1 MRRRDPNGPALPA
14 LGRAA
19 ALGLTVALALLV
31 AAGCGSS
38 TAAARPAGPVAPETA
53 ATEGATARAATIEA
67 PAPPAPAAAVADPE
81 PDADPARFAGLWD
94 GAIYYQPGSAELEAT
109 LELGVDAGG
118 KLVGTIDMAAFD
130 MLYHPLEDLRV
141 EGSDVYF
148 SYRRD
153 SEVRG
158 PDALFSFEG
167 RLDED
172 GALVGE
178 FLESR
183 GRIPFRFERL
193 GDPGTPRPE
202 LERRPLADLSP
213 EGDELE
219 RAFNEDEDKA
229 RLVLLL
235 SPT

>member
-31 AAGCGSS
+31 AAGCASS
-38 TAAARPAGPVAPETA
+38 TAAARPAGPVAPQTA
-53 ATEGATARAATIEA
+53 ATEGATARAATTE
-67 PAPPAPAAAVADPE
+67 ADPE

-193 GDPGTPRPE
+193 GDPGTARPE

>member
-1 MRRRDPNGPALPA
+1 MTKQDPS
-14 LGRAA
+14 GRTPSPSLA
-19 ALGLTVALALLV
+19 ALLAALLAA
-31 AAGCGSS
+31 AAGCATAPGPERD
-38 TAAARPAGPVAPETA
+38 AAAAAPEP
-53 ATEGATARAATIEA
+53 G
-67 PAPPAPAAAVADPE
+67 
-81 PDADPARFAGLWD
+81 DADPRHFAGLWD
-94 GAIYYQPGSAELEAT
+94 GAIYYVPGSAELEAT
-109 LELGVDAGG
+109 VELGVDAEGR
-118 KLVGTIDMAAFD
+118 LVGTIDMPPFD

-141 EGSDVYF
+141 EGAQVFF

-158 PDALFSFEG
+158 PNARFAFEG

-172 GALVGE
+172 GDLVGE

-183 GRIPFRFERL
+183 GRIPFRFERI
-193 GDPGTPRPE
+193 GDPGDPRPV

-213 EGDELE
+213 EGGELVQ
-219 RAFNEDEDKA
+219 AFNEDEDKA